1 VSNTEPDWATHL
13 VDTFESAVGSVRA
26 KTSEPATK
34 FVKYAV
40 FAVMASGL
48 LLLLVAFLI
57 IGLVRLAD
65 NYLPWGVWLAYF
77 VIGSVFLLAGS
88 WLWRKRRATQPTP
101 H

>member
-1 VSNTEPDWATHL
+1 MSNNEPDWATQL

-40 FAVMASGL
+40 FGVMASGL
-48 LLLLVAFLI
+48 LILLIAFLI
-57 IGLVRLAD
+57 IGLVRLAN

-77 VIGSVFLLAGS
+77 VIGAVFLLAGS
-88 WLWRKRRATQPTP
+88 VLWRKRRAAQPA
-101 H
+101 